1 MFDRDFFSVE
11 FREKARKFSAEHNAQ
26 PIRVVFFS
34 VFGHEFDL
42 MRYTAS
48 DIGLTLY
55 TRSEEMVFLRFEHLA
70 TIAVSIAVERGTP
83 GFQTD
88 E

>member
-1 MFDRDFFSVE
+1 MFDRDFFRVE
-11 FREKARKFSAEHNAQ
+11 FREKARTFSAEHNAQ

-34 VFGHEFDL
+34 VFGREFDL
-42 MRYTAS
+42 MSYTAS

-55 TRSEEMVFLRFEHLA
+55 TLSEEMVFLRFEHLA
-70 TIAVSIAVERGTP
+70 TITVSIAVERGAP
-83 GFQTD
+83 GFHIP